1 MVRLNA
7 SLLGVGAVTAVVGD
21 FSGSDVFV
29 VGAVAPFFAHVF
41 ELVVEAW

>member
-1 MVRLNA
+1 MNA
-7 SLLGVGAVTAVVGD
+7 SLLGVGAVTVVVGG
-21 FSGSDVFV
+21 FSESGVFV